1 MRLMSK
7 AKSFFF
13 CALSLLLTC
22 ASSSAGTFGTVIP
35 IGGHAADIALDER
48 RGVLYVANFA
58 ANRVDVLSLSSR
70 SLGTPIPV
78 APQPASLA
86 LSPDLRYLLVG
97 SFYEPRSG
105 AVNPPLPSITIVDL
119 DSGARRNITLGAS
132 PLAIAFGIGARAL
145 VVTTKGFQVLD
156 PASGTLQE
164 LPIAFSPDT
173 AKLPIEYPAFPPNI
187 TKAAT
192 GVSGNGQVVYILVQG
207 PGGASG
213 GQGGSV
219 SFVVKYNSV
228 TQFLEV
234 QGYVTSPPWGPRSVS
249 VDLEGRNLLTGWG
262 LLNSE
267 TVLLAQFPYATGE
280 YNIGGHLWDIAR
292 NVIYGQVPA
301 AVSGTPS
308 TGEGPVLTLFDT
320 DNLTVRER
328 VRLQENIA
336 GRMLMT
342 SDLQTVYAVSD
353 SGVMIL
359 PIGRFDQLP
368 RVVALQE
375 AVVFRGNSCDRRIIT
390 GYVDMF
396 HPAGGSPTDFRIT
409 GAPAGVRLTPA
420 SGTTPAKVKIE
431 VDPAA
436 FQNRRGTTT
445 VTLQIQSSGA
455 INIPMPFKLQIN
467 TREPEQRGAFYNV
480 PGKLVDLVAD
490 PVRNRF
496 YVLRQDKNLMLVFDG
511 TTFEQLAALRTGNT
525 PTQMAMT
532 ADKRLMLVAND
543 NSQIANIFNLDTLQP
558 EGFIEF
564 PGGHYPRSI
573 AVTNRAILASVRSAA
588 EPFPPCGGQ
597 HVIDKIDLFSRIA
610 TTLPSLGP
618 YCNGVSVESVLAASP
633 SAEFILLAMPDGN
646 TLLYD
651 GSVDTFTAARKD
663 LSAINGAIAAVTDQ
677 LYLVDNALLNWSLVP
692 ISRLE
697 TNTGRSSGF
706 SYVDGFGLRTT
717 GNPTGGP
724 GVIQRVDLYTLE
736 SIRPTLMV
744 ESPLLY
750 STLSATATTGQIGQ
764 TILPFTRTLAPLSNR
779 TSIVSLSTS
788 GYVVLPWDFDA
799 AVAKPV
805 ITSVVNSVDG
815 GGLAPGTL
823 ITISGSSLSSM
834 SAVTNEVP
842 LPTTLAEACFT
853 VNNFLVPLF
862 SVSPSEVR
870 GQLPYD
876 VAGAANLIARS
887 AGGTSDPFPITI
899 LTGAPAIFRN
909 GTAGPE
915 TGLAAVY
922 RTKNN
927 QLATLANPIHPEE
940 TIVIYVTGLGRT
952 SPQVANGTP
961 APDAPLHL
969 ASQSVQVSLGD
980 VPLNVEFA
988 GLVPGLIGVYQIN
1001 AFVPEQVPIGFSIPL
1016 TISQQAYSTTVNMRV
1031 VR

>member
-1 MRLMSK
+1 MLMRT
-7 AKSFFF
+7 ANSFFLCMLAIF
-13 CALSLLLTC
+13 LG
-22 ASSSAGTFGTVIP
+22 SANSFGGIFGTVVP
-35 IGGHAADIALDER
+35 VGGHASDIALDER
-48 RGVLYVANFA
+48 RGVLYIANFA
-58 ANRVDVLSLSSR
+58 ANRVDVLSLTSR
-70 SLGTPIPV
+70 TLGTPYSVP
-78 APQPASLA
+78 PQPANLA

-97 SFYEPRSG
+97 SFYEPRT
-105 AVNPPLPSITIVDL
+105 AVVNPPLPSVTIIDL
-119 DSGARRNITLGAS
+119 DAGVRRNIALGAS
-132 PLAIAFGIGARAL
+132 PLSIAFGIGAKAL
-145 VVTTKGFQVLD
+145 VVTTKGFQLLD
-156 PASGTLQE
+156 PASGTLE
-164 LPIAFSPDT
+164 NLPVTFAPDV
-173 AKLPIEYPAFPPNI
+173 AKLPVEYPEFPPNI

-207 PGGASG
+207 AGAGGEGGA
-213 GQGGSV
+213 GSV
-219 SFVVKYNSV
+219 HLLVKYNSV
-228 TQFLEV
+228 SQFLEV

-249 VDLEGRNLLTGWG
+249 VDLEGRNLVAGWS
-262 LLNSE
+262 LLNSDS
-267 TVLLAQFPYATGE
+267 VLLAQYPYATGQ
-280 YNIGGHLWDIAR
+280 YNLGGHFWDIAR
-292 NVIYGQVPA
+292 NVIYGQIPVA
-301 AVSGTPS
+301 ASGSPGS
-308 TGEGPVLTLFDT
+308 GEGPVLTLFDT

-328 VRLQENIA
+328 VRLKENIA

-342 SDLQTVYAVSD
+342 SDLQTIYAVSD

-359 PIGRFDQLP
+359 PIGSFDQLP
-368 RVVALQE
+368 RLIAVQE

-390 GYVDMF
+390 GYVDLF
-396 HPAGGSPTDFRIT
+396 HPAGGSPTDFRLV
-409 GAPAGVRLTPA
+409 GAPAGVRITPS

-445 VTLQIQSSGA
+445 VTLQIQSAGA
-455 INIPMPFKLQIN
+455 INIPMPVNLQIN

-573 AVTNRAILASVRSAA
+573 AVSNRAILSSVRSAA
-588 EPFPPCGGQ
+588 GPVPPCGAQ
-597 HVIDKIDLFSRIA
+597 HVIDKIDLFSKIA

-618 YCNGVSVESVLAASP
+618 YCNGVSVDSVLAASP

-663 LSAINGAIAAVTDQ
+663 LPQTNGAIAAVTDQ

-744 ESPLLY
+744 EAPVLY
-750 STLSATATTGQIGQ
+750 STLSATPPIGQIGQ

-779 TSIVSLSTS
+779 TSIVSLSVS
-788 GYVVLPWDFDA
+788 GFVVLPWDFDA

-823 ITISGSSLSSM
+823 VTIRGANLSSM

-862 SVSPSEVR
+862 SVSPAEVR

-876 VAGAANLIARS
+876 VAGAANIIARS

-899 LTGAPAIFRN
+899 LSGAPAIFRN

-952 SPQVANGTP
+952 SPQVPNGTS
-961 APDAPLHL
+961 APDSPLHL
-969 ASQSVQVSLGD
+969 ASESVRVTLGE
-980 VPLNVEFA
+980 VPLAVEFA
-988 GLVPGLIGVYQIN
+988 GLVPGFISVYQIN
-1001 AFVPEQVPIGFSIPL
+1001 AFVPDQVPIGFGVPL
-1016 TISQQAYSTTVNMRV
+1016 TVSQQSYSTTISMRV

>member
-1 MRLMSK
+1 
-7 AKSFFF
+7 
-13 CALSLLLTC
+13 
-22 ASSSAGTFGTVIP
+22 
-35 IGGHAADIALDER
+35 
-48 RGVLYVANFA
+48 
-58 ANRVDVLSLSSR
+58 
-70 SLGTPIPV
+70 
-78 APQPASLA
+78 
-86 LSPDLRYLLVG
+86 
-97 SFYEPRSG
+97 
-105 AVNPPLPSITIVDL
+105 
-119 DSGARRNITLGAS
+119 
-132 PLAIAFGIGARAL
+132 
-145 VVTTKGFQVLD
+145 
-156 PASGTLQE
+156 
-164 LPIAFSPDT
+164 
-173 AKLPIEYPAFPPNI
+173 
-187 TKAAT
+187 
-192 GVSGNGQVVYILVQG
+192 
-207 PGGASG
+207 
-213 GQGGSV
+213 
-219 SFVVKYNSV
+219 
-228 TQFLEV
+228 
-234 QGYVTSPPWGPRSVS
+234 
-249 VDLEGRNLLTGWG
+249 
-262 LLNSE
+262 
-267 TVLLAQFPYATGE
+267 
-280 YNIGGHLWDIAR
+280 
-292 NVIYGQVPA
+292 
-301 AVSGTPS
+301 
-308 TGEGPVLTLFDT
+308 
-320 DNLTVRER
+320 
-328 VRLQENIA
+328 
-336 GRMLMT
+336 
-342 SDLQTVYAVSD
+342 
-353 SGVMIL
+353 
-359 PIGRFDQLP
+359 LP
-368 RVVALQE
+368 RVVAVQE

-390 GYVDMF
+390 GYVDLY
-396 HPAGGSPTDFRIT
+396 HPAGGGPTDFRIV
-409 GAPAGVRLTPA
+409 GAPAGVRITPT

-511 TTFEQLAALRTGNT
+511 STFEQLAALRTGNT

-573 AVTNRAILASVRSAA
+573 AVTKRAVLASVRSAA
-588 EPFPPCGGQ
+588 APFPPCGGQ
-597 HVIDKIDLFSRIA
+597 HVIDKVDLFSKTA

-618 YCNGVSVESVLAASP
+618 YCNGVSVDSVLAASP

-663 LSAINGAIAAVTDQ
+663 LAQTNGAIAAVTDQ

-717 GNPTGGP
+717 GSPTGGP

-750 STLSATATTGQIGQ
+750 SNLSGTATIGQIGQ

-788 GYVVLPWDFDA
+788 GFVVLPWDFDA

-823 ITISGSSLSSM
+823 VTISGTSLSSM

-862 SVSPSEVR
+862 SVSPTEVR

-876 VAGAANLIARS
+876 VAGAANLVARS

-899 LTGAPAIFRN
+899 LSGAPAIFRN

-952 SPQVANGTP
+952 SPQVANGAP

-969 ASQSVQVSLGD
+969 ASEGVRVLLGG

-1001 AFVPEQVPIGFSIPL
+1001 AYVPEEAPIGFSIPL
-1016 TISQQAYSTTVNMRV
+1016 TISQQSYSTTVSMRV